1 MRLPRLFAPGQVQ
14 LVQVQFVPELAQRWL
29 AHEAK
34 HLLDKMAGWLGEYV
48 SENQLALHAWS
59 LSPAR
64 MLLLLTAPDNAAVA
78 NTIQGIGRRLAPE
91 LKVGSV
97 FEARYKSALIAPDW
111 VLLAQIWVE
120 SAPIDDGY
128 IVQASAWPW
137 SSAAGHIGIGE
148 SVGNLFIT
156 VSDHESYWGCG
167 NTPFDRQANYRA
179 RLVEGLAS
187 SEREAIESAVS
198 GQWALGSGQYV
209 EQISKI
215 ANRRVM
221 PGKRGRPSKA
231 HVKRGSVPN

>member
-14 LVQVQFVPELAQRWL
+14 LVQVRFVPELAQRWL

-34 HLLDKMAGWLGEYV
+34 QLLDQVAGWLGEYA
-48 SENQLALHAWS
+48 SENRLSLHAWS

-64 MLLLLTAPDNAAVA
+64 LLLLLTAPDNAAVA

-91 LKVGSV
+91 LKVGGV

-111 VLLAQIWVE
+111 VLLTQIWVE

-128 IVQASAWPW
+128 ILEASAWPW
-137 SSAAGHIGIGE
+137 SSAAGHVGIGQP
-148 SVGNLFIT
+148 VGQLTIT
-156 VSDHESYWGCG
+156 VSDHERYWGCG

-179 RLVEGLAS
+179 LLIEGLTTS
-187 SEREAIESAVS
+187 QRQAIESAVS
-198 GQWALGSGQYV
+198 GQWALGSGDYIA
-209 EQISKI
+209 QIGKI
-215 ANRRVM
+215 ANRRVT

-231 HVKRGSVPN
+231 QAEH